1 MKTETVAN
9 FYMTGKGSE
18 LLSGSKHFYDDLGNE
33 IGSAEFMNGE
43 LDKAHCTSFQ
53 FSKSET
59 EVTGEEDEAQT
70 ITTGYEK
77 EINPSSYT
85 EEVDPANFYDQFN
98 DSVLSETITKTV
110 TDAEGSTLSQT
121 TSYLRGKNK
130 TETVTTYEN
139 DDFGR
144 TIKENTIQKKYQDGR
159 WLPSYETEVSYTYD
173 ENGNVTET
181 ETKSRKEGETDWQT
195 QKTKAVYDSKG
206 QVTKRIQSAW
216 CQRERGGSIYL

>member
-1 MKTETVAN
+1 
-9 FYMTGKGSE
+9 
-18 LLSGSKHFYDDLGNE
+18 
-33 IGSAEFMNGE
+33 MN
-43 LDKAHCTSFQ
+43 LASWIIF
-53 FSKSET
+53 FSYK
-59 EVTGEEDEAQT
+59 EAQT

-110 TDAEGSTLSQT
+110 TDAEGNNLSQT

-144 TIKENTIQKKYQDGR
+144 TVK
-159 WLPSYETEVSYTYD
+159 
-173 ENGNVTET
+173 
-181 ETKSRKEGETDWQT
+181 
-195 QKTKAVYDSKG
+195 
-206 QVTKRIQSAW
+206 
-216 CQRERGGSIYL
+216 